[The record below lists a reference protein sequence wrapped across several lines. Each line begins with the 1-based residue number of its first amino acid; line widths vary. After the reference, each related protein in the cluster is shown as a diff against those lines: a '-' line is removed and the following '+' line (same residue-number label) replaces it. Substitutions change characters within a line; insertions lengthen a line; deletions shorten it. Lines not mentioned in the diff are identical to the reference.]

1 MLRKKHPNKEIE
13 AAICYA
19 EGKGWT
25 VIERSG
31 HAWGSLRCPNN
42 NRDCRCGQFCQMS
55 IWSTPK
61 NPENFANQLSQKVDG
76 CVFTEQ
82 GDLDE

>member
-1 MLRKKHPNKEIE
+1 MRKKHPNKEIE

-19 EGKGWT
+19 EEKGWI

-31 HAWGSLRCPNN
+31 HAWGSLRCPHNQK
-42 NRDCRCGQFCQMS
+42 DCRCGVFCQMS
-55 IWSTPK
+55 IWSTPVNSGK
-61 NPENFANQLSQKVDG
+61 HARHLCQKVDG
-76 CVFTEQ
+76 CIYNDE